1 MADLDADP
9 LWPEVMPRRRSCICI
24 ATARRLRASC
34 RLGGAFDEQG
44 SGELIILS
52 LSLTTERIIG
62 CHAVATLNLHIVSNA
77 E

>member
-1 MADLDADP
+1 MAGGYAAEAVLY
-9 LWPEVMPRRRSCICI
+9 LHRLCV